1 MIKKK
6 HRDLLTIMIF
16 ILLPLLSGSQS
27 TEIEWFKTYGGL
39 YLDEAIS
46 IQPAADGGFLA
57 AGYSYNSS
65 TSGSDIYLIKTDSNG
80 ELIWQKAYG
89 GSGDDWANCIQPTTD
104 GGYIIAGGSDEP
116 DVEENDVYLIK
127 IDAQGQLLWQR
138 TYGGSGSEEAN
149 HIIQTSD
156 GGYFMIGWTNSY
168 GAGQDDIYVLRVDS
182 IGDSLWAKTFGGIF
196 YDKGFSAVETSD
208 GGFLTASGLG
218 YFGYYPIDTYLI
230 RLDANGDT
238 LWTSSVGGSYS
249 DACSSIIKSFDSGYL
264 LAGWTMSFGAGQHDV
279 FVINIDSLGQMLWYK
294 AYGGAYSDVGRSIN
308 PTSDGGSIVTGYTTS
323 FGAGSHD
330 LYIIRNDYK
339 GDTLWTR
346 TFGGESSDYGWS
358 AIQSADGGFV
368 AAGWTNSFGAGSKDF
383 LLVKFQ
389 SELTGMDDGSVNM
402 LPNDIRLHQNY
413 PNPFNSSTL
422 ISYSVD
428 QRQYVTLKIYE
439 LLGRE
444 IGTLVDGVKDPG
456 LHEIRFDGTDLASGV
471 YLYSLQVGDRMEI
484 QKMILLK

>member
-1 MIKKK
+1 MV
-6 HRDLLTIMIF
+6 HRNLLLIM
-16 ILLPLLSGSQS
+16 LVSLGLSSNIHG

-46 IQPAADGGFLA
+46 LQLAVDGGFLA

-65 TSGSDIYLIKTDSNG
+65 TGGSDIYLIKTDSNG

-89 GSGDDWANCIQPTTD
+89 GSGDDWANCIQPTND
-104 GGYIIAGGSDEP
+104 GGYIIAGGSDESQA
-116 DVEENDVYLIK
+116 ENNDVYLIK

-149 HIIQTSD
+149 HIIQTGD
-156 GGYFMIGWTNSY
+156 GDYFMIGWTNSF
-168 GAGQDDIYVLRVDS
+168 GAGYDDIYMLKVNS

-196 YDKGFSAVETSD
+196 YDKGFSAVETPD
-208 GGFLTASGLG
+208 GGFLTVSGLG

-238 LWTSSVGGSYS
+238 LWTNSVGGSYS
-249 DACSSIIKSFDSGYL
+249 DACRSIIRSFNDGYF

-279 FVINIDSLGQMLWYK
+279 FVIKIDTLGQMLWHK

-323 FGAGSHD
+323 FGAGDYD
-330 LYIIRNDYK
+330 LYFIRNDYK

-346 TFGGESSDYGWS
+346 TFGGESKDYGWS

-389 SELTGMDDGSVNM
+389 SDLTGVDNRFDDE
-402 LPNDIRLHQNY
+402 LPDAVALKQNY
-413 PNPFNSSTL
+413 PNPFNSSTS
-422 ISYSVD
+422 ITYSVD
-428 QRQYVTLKIYE
+428 QRQYVTLKIYD

-444 IGTLVDGVKDPG
+444 IGTPVDGVKERG
-456 LHEIRFDGTDLASGV
+456 LYEITFDGAGLASGV
-471 YLYSLQVGDRMEI
+471 YLYSLQAGASTKI